1 MVIEKAIIRLP
12 SSICIN
18 PRQMTESSQDAM
30 GNSTS
35 ANYPP
40 VPRQLADRPA
50 QPSMS
55 GLLGDLLWSDPQP
68 EDGTSPSV
76 RGVSVM
82 WGPDITAR

>member
-1 MVIEKAIIRLP
+1 MGIEKAIIRLP

-18 PRQMTESSQDAM
+18 PRRMTD
-30 GNSTS
+30 S
-35 ANYPP
+35 ANYPL
-40 VPRQLADRPA
+40 PRQLADRAA

-55 GLLGDLLWSDPQP
+55 GLVGELLWSDPQP
-68 EDGTSPSV
+68 EDGTAPSV